1 MPSIHYYG
9 NIWLQQL
16 LVCDFING
24 HVYESLDEMEHKT
37 KLACLERV
45 KQLHA
50 SNILHGDLRAANFVV
65 QFQPEIKVFI
75 IDFGRSKIL
84 DKNAETHEKE
94 EFEESLVEEMNDF
107 KSELKLN

>member
-1 MPSIHYYG
+1 VPSIHYYG
-9 NIWLQQL
+9 NIWMQQL
-16 LVCDFING
+16 LVCDFIVG
-24 HVYESLDEMEHKT
+24 EFYESFDEMDRTT

-50 SNILHGDLRAANFVV
+50 SNILHGDLRASNFVV
-65 QFQPEIKVFI
+65 QFEPEIKVFV

-84 DKNAETHEKE
+84 DKDVETSEKK

-107 KSELKLN
+107 NSELNL

>member
-24 HVYESLDEMEHKT
+24 EVYESFDEREQKT
-37 KLACLERV
+37 KLACFERV

-50 SNILHGDLRAANFVV
+50 SNILHGDLRVPNFVF
-65 QFQPEIKVFI
+65 QFQPEIKVF
-75 IDFGRSKIL
+75 DFGRSKIL
-84 DKNAETHEKE
+84 DKDAVTSEKE
-94 EFEESLVEEMNDF
+94 EFEKSLN
-107 KSELKLN
+107 LN